1 MTEYAPKGLFGLLT
15 PQANT
20 TAELEVQILCPPGYA
35 ALTARLTSDRP
46 TMEDRL
52 MDYVARMDDTIARFA
67 NAPIRAVGFA
77 CTGASY
83 LIDPQVEQRSLDT
96 IAQRRGVPV
105 VTAAQAITD
114 ALQCLGARR
123 IGIVSPYGDTLH
135 DAGMRYWAARGFEIG
150 PVERLAGQEAAF
162 HPIYSLSGNAS
173 RAGLGALEG
182 SDVDAIVILGTGLAT
197 LGTLL
202 GQRDR
207 GIPVLTPNL
216 ALVWA
221 MVTALSDAAPSRAS
235 LDPWLDGAAWAK
247 RYHDRVAV

>member
-1 MTEYAPKGLFGLLT
+1 MTEYASKGLFGLLT

-35 ALTARLTSDRP
+35 ALTARPTSDRP

-52 MDYVARMDDTIARFA
+52 IDYVAQMDDTITRFA
-67 NAPIRAVGFA
+67 NAPIKAVGFA

-83 LIDPQVEQRSLDT
+83 LVDPDEERRSLDA
-96 IAQRRGVPV
+96 IAQRRGIPV

-114 ALQCLGARR
+114 ALNCLGARR
-123 IGIVSPYGDTLH
+123 IGVVSPYGDSLH
-135 DAGMRYWAARGFEIG
+135 DAGMVYWTARGFDIG
-150 PVERLAGQEAAF
+150 PIERLAGQEAAF

-173 RAGLGALEG
+173 RAGLEALEG

-202 GQRDR
+202 GRQDQR
-207 GIPVLTPNL
+207 IPVLTPNL
-216 ALVWA
+216 ALVWG
-221 MVTALSDAAPSRAS
+221 MLEALTGLAPTRAS
-235 LDPWLDGAAWAK
+235 LDPWLDGSIWAH
-247 RYHDRVAV
+247 RYRERMGG